1 MCLIAVYNYLFFL
14 EAVAW
19 LQVLEVGTFAK
30 DTVKP
35 NDLMGVTCV
44 PSSLFTS
51 ESSATGKAVAV
62 AVLLPLISLLFPWEK
77 NAIWSRGFSSKSWH
91 LIAILSSGHC
101 WGAYSLRYCAFLR
114 ERTISSLTPAL
125 FLLNSCFFFS
135 FMTLKVLLQTEITNR
150 GLRFQE
156 KTPPKDKINNVKTKI
171 LFSSSVLLWLD

>member
-35 NDLMGVTCV
+35 NNLMGVTCV

-125 FLLNSCFFFS
+125 LLLNSCFFF
-135 FMTLKVLLQTEITNR
+135 
-150 GLRFQE
+150 
-156 KTPPKDKINNVKTKI
+156 
-171 LFSSSVLLWLD
+171 LLWLWKCYYKLKSQTEDLDFRKRLLQRTR